1 MHHAGVARYVGQHGG
16 FEEIALIAD
25 AIAAGANRR
34 QVAARLAA
42 RKVPS
47 ASRIAASSTWPD
59 RRSGT
64 GREHTAMIAA
74 VRCLLLAFACLLAA
88 CPSAGGTYVQNGRQE
103 GDVDRGETNGRRFD
117 FVSNKPDLDEWVVRV
132 TGSSMWVS
140 FAQEESTDKLGSI
153 NLTDKETRKLW
164 KLIDALDIASRK
176 GGKKDEDEGYVSIRL
191 KEPGEDGERHHIY
204 ISRASEDRDLLA
216 LARYLQ
222 DLTEKYKRER
232 PNF

>member
-1 MHHAGVARYVGQHGG
+1 AIGHLTQARSNVAVAQANGG
-16 FEEIALIAD
+16 D
-25 AIAAGANRR
+25 PAAMIDRM
-34 QVAARLAA
+34 
-42 RKVPS
+42 
-47 ASRIAASSTWPD
+47 
-59 RRSGT
+59 RRSVVMVCT
-64 GREHTAMIAA
+64 VWTA
-74 VRCLLLAFACLLAA
+74 VLGLAG
-88 CPSAGGTYVQNGRQE
+88 CPKAGGAYVQGDRQA

-117 FVSNKPDLDEWVVRV
+117 FVSNKPEQDDWQIRI

-140 FAQEESTDKLGSI
+140 YAHDDAADKLGAF
-153 NLTDKETRKLW
+153 NLTEKETRKLW
-164 KLIDALDIASRK
+164 KLIDALDVGSRK
-176 GGKKDEDEGYVSIRL
+176 VGKKDEDEGYVSIRL